1 MISVCI
7 PTYNGEK
14 FIKEQLDSIL
24 PQLLD
29 EDEVIISDDSSTD
42 NTINIIKS
50 YNDKRILI
58 FENNNFKSPI
68 YNLENA
74 LLKAKGDYIFLS
86 DQDDIWLSNKVE
98 IVMNN
103 LRDYS
108 CVISDAYVVNEKK
121 EIICNSFFMI
131 NKTKYGKI
139 YNVLKNGYL
148 GCCMA
153 FTKEIKDLSIPFP
166 KKLPM
171 HDIWIGNVAAFH
183 KSVQFINE
191 KLIYYRRHGLNLS
204 STSEKSN
211 INIFKKLI
219 YRLSILLNLT
229 QRVFSKGNCK

>member
-103 LRDYS
+103 LKDYS
-108 CVISDAYVVNEKK
+108 CVISDAYVINEKK

-166 KKLPM
+166 KRLPM
-171 HDIWIGNVAAFH
+171 HDIWIGNIAAFH
-183 KSVQFINE
+183 KSVQFINVN
-191 KLIYYRRHGLNLS
+191 LIYYRRHGLNLS
-204 STSEKSN
+204 STSEKSTMN
-211 INIFKKLI
+211 IMKKLI
-219 YRLSILLNLT
+219 YRLSILLNLM
-229 QRVFSKGNCK
+229 QRFFLKGNCK